1 MYIYNDNIL
10 SCIFIELSYLSY
22 PKSCNALYLLGLRSG
37 RIVLKHPTFILPI
50 LPFVN
55 YSYICNMPTI
65 NRNAKQSRAAH
76 THRHGDHQGR
86 SYYHAGYQTKQ
97 WRAMR
102 RDILQAQ
109 PLCVECGKQGRLTV
123 ANVIDHIKP
132 VRLGGEFW
140 DTKNMQPLC
149 TPCHNSKSAKE
160 RHGNPVGGEKYSHEG
175 DQTHLSLCPMV

>member
-1 MYIYNDNIL
+1 M
-10 SCIFIELSYLSY
+10 FLSY
-22 PKSCNALYLLGLRSG
+22 PHLTHLTQ
-37 RIVLKHPTFILPI
+37 LKK
-50 LPFVN
+50 
-55 YSYICNMPTI
+55 SYICNMPTI
-65 NRNAKQSRAAH
+65 NKRAKQSPQR
-76 THRHGDHQGR
+76 DNNNHQGR
-86 SYYHAGYQTKQ
+86 SYYHSGYQTKQ

-102 RDILQAQ
+102 RDILQSQ

-160 RHGNPVGGEKYSHEG
+160 RHGNPVGGEKSLHEG
-175 DQTHLSLCPMV
+175 HKTAGHSFSHPRENKLDKK

>member
-1 MYIYNDNIL
+1 ML
-10 SCIFIELSYLSY
+10 
-22 PKSCNALYLLGLRSG
+22 
-37 RIVLKHPTFILPI
+37 
-50 LPFVN
+50 
-55 YSYICNMPTI
+55 YICNMPTI
-65 NRNAKQSRAAH
+65 NKRAKQSPQR
-76 THRHGDHQGR
+76 DNNNHQGR
-86 SYYHAGYQTKQ
+86 NYYHSGYQTKQ

-149 TPCHNSKSAKE
+149 VSCHNSKSAKE
-160 RHGNPVGGEKYSHEG
+160 RTK
-175 DQTHLSLCPMV
+175 